1 LGAFK
6 FQCRD
11 PCLCKSRHDAA
22 EAEIFYETASLA
34 QNTVNGG
41 FPVRGDVRKVPA
53 IPAIAPG
60 VQFD

>member
-1 LGAFK
+1 
-6 FQCRD
+6 
-11 PCLCKSRHDAA
+11 
-22 EAEIFYETASLA
+22 LA